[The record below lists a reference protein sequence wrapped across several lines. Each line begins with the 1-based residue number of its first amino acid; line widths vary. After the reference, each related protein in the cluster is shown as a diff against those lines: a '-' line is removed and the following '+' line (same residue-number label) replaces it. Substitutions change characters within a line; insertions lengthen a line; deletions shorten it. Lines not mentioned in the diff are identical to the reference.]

1 MSATRSPRLL
11 RNPPRAALRARCGF
25 TLIEV
30 MFATLL
36 MSVVGMAIVGFMSAF
51 ATGIG
56 ARANLNDPALEPSL
70 AARRLAAAAPGFCFV
85 LQVNGA
91 RAAIWLSDTVP
102 SRTVHLSELGL
113 VRFDDES
120 GMIVLETM
128 DPATLSQNP
137 ALEAE
142 FTYSA
147 ATDFI
152 AAIEAQRELGH
163 TVRNILAEAI
173 DAAAFSTQ
181 GVPSGHAT
189 ITVTIESSSAR
200 IALSPAF
207 LEEPVQ

>member
-1 MSATRSPRLL
+1 MSAA
-11 RNPPRAALRARCGF
+11 RAPSSTTARARTPLGMRRGF

-51 ATGIG
+51 ANGIG
-56 ARANLNDPALEPSL
+56 ARTSLNDPALEPSL
-70 AARRLAAAAPGFCFV
+70 AARRLSAAAPGFCYV

-113 VRFDDES
+113 VRFDEDA

-128 DPATLSQNP
+128 DPAALTQNP
-137 ALEAE
+137 NLEEE
-142 FTYSA
+142 FTFSA
-147 ATDFI
+147 ATDFVG
-152 AAIEAQRELGH
+152 AIENQRELGN

-173 DAAAFSTQ
+173 DSAAFTTQ
-181 GVPSGHAT
+181 GVPSGHA
-189 ITVTIESSSAR
+189 IISVTIESASAR